1 MRKLGIAA
9 AIIVVLLVAAAL
21 IVPHL
26 IDINQYHATIQSQ
39 LEKKLGRQVSLGNMS
54 LSLFP
59 PSFQVENSTIAE
71 DPRFASG
78 RPFATADKLSVS
90 VKFWPL
96 LHKDVEVNSLELVH
110 PHIELVRNAEG
121 AWNFATLG
129 QEGKPTAAQKTP
141 PPPAQTPHPA
151 QAPTPTTTTGPQNE
165 PAAGQLS
172 LATVFINDG
181 QVAITDLQT
190 RRSRAAYDHT
200 ALSVSACPPDQQFST
215 KHTAHLAGGCKH
227 AVWLEGNGGPI
238 GEAGMANTPLDGT
251 SRLD

>member
-1 MRKLGIAA
+1 MRKLGIVA

-26 IDINQYHATIQSQ
+26 IDINHYHGQIQSQ

-59 PSFQVENSTIAE
+59 PSFLVENATIAE

-78 RPFATADKLSVS
+78 RPFAAADKLSVS

-141 PPPAQTPHPA
+141 QQAPHPHPA
-151 QAPTPTTTTGPQNE
+151 QAPTPTTTTGPENK
-165 PAAGQLS
+165 PA
-172 LATVFINDG
+172 
-181 QVAITDLQT
+181 
-190 RRSRAAYDHT
+190 
-200 ALSVSACPPDQQFST
+200 
-215 KHTAHLAGGCKH
+215 
-227 AVWLEGNGGPI
+227 
-238 GEAGMANTPLDGT
+238 
-251 SRLD
+251 